1 MMPLTVS
8 AARTYAS
15 PVAGK
20 QPATGLGG
28 PDYVAAKAVSSCE
41 HDGFFASGVSS
52 MGGRAGEAERPAGC
66 RVPVRQ
72 LPFRSPTLLAEV
84 VGGSKPHVE
93 HHIMTGI
100 SLGASAPTVFNFRST
115 EVRTLVLDGEVWFV
129 ASDVAKALS
138 YRNADDMTRMLDE
151 DERGTH
157 IVRTVTTNQHGTT
170 SEQDNTV
177 IVINESGLYHAVLK
191 SRKPEAKPFRK
202 WVTSEVL
209 PAIRKTGQYAATAPQ
224 ALAAT
229 PALDA
234 QTIARINRHAWA
246 LAQSTF
252 ERYRRE
258 LTRDIEKGFHRKDV
272 EEWQPPE
279 YRAQFIE
286 RLAGSAAVL
295 DHFAEAIRRD
305 TKSLCDMGGVDYDA
319 VTKAY
324 RSLS

>member
-1 MMPLTVS
+1 MAHT
-8 AARTYAS
+8 A
-15 PVAGK
+15 
-20 QPATGLGG
+20 
-28 PDYVAAKAVSSCE
+28 
-41 HDGFFASGVSS
+41 
-52 MGGRAGEAERPAGC
+52 
-66 RVPVRQ
+66 
-72 LPFRSPTLLAEV
+72 
-84 VGGSKPHVE
+84 
-93 HHIMTGI
+93 
-100 SLGASAPTVFNFRST
+100 LGASAPTIFNFRST

-129 ASDVAKALS
+129 ASDVAKALA
-138 YRNADDMTRMLDE
+138 YPEAKDMTRVLDD
-151 DERGTH
+151 DEKGRQ
-157 IVRTVTTNQHGTT
+157 IVPTPGGDQ
-170 SEQDNTV
+170 EM

-258 LTRDIEKGFHRKDV
+258 LTRDIEKGFHRKAV

>member
-1 MMPLTVS
+1 M
-8 AARTYAS
+8 AH
-15 PVAGK
+15 
-20 QPATGLGG
+20 PAL
-28 PDYVAAKAVSSCE
+28 S
-41 HDGFFASGVSS
+41 
-52 MGGRAGEAERPAGC
+52 
-66 RVPVRQ
+66 
-72 LPFRSPTLLAEV
+72 
-84 VGGSKPHVE
+84 
-93 HHIMTGI
+93 
-100 SLGASAPTVFNFRST
+100 ASAPTIFNFRST

-129 ASDVAKALS
+129 ASDVAKALG
-138 YRNADDMTRMLDE
+138 YPEAKDMTRILDE
-151 DERGTH
+151 DEAGRH
-157 IVRTVTTNQHGTT
+157 IVPVRSENGVEQNREVT
-170 SEQDNTV
+170 
-177 IVINESGLYHAVLK
+177 IVNESGLYHAVLK

>member
-1 MMPLTVS
+1 
-8 AARTYAS
+8 
-15 PVAGK
+15 
-20 QPATGLGG
+20 
-28 PDYVAAKAVSSCE
+28 
-41 HDGFFASGVSS
+41 
-52 MGGRAGEAERPAGC
+52 
-66 RVPVRQ
+66 
-72 LPFRSPTLLAEV
+72 
-84 VGGSKPHVE
+84 
-93 HHIMTGI
+93 MTTI
-100 SLGASAPTVFNFRST
+100 ALGASAPTIFNFRST
-115 EVRTLVLDGEVWFV
+115 EVRTVTIDGEPWFV
-129 ASDVAKALS
+129 LSDVVDVLGFSRSRDSA
-138 YRNADDMTRMLDE
+138 RMLDD
-151 DERGTH
+151 DEKGAH
-157 IVRTVTTNQHGTT
+157 IVRTPGGDQ
-170 SEQDNTV
+170 EV
-177 IVINESGLYHAVLK
+177 IIINESGVYSLALR

-258 LTRDIEKGFHRKDV
+258 LTRDIEKGFHRKAV

>member
-1 MMPLTVS
+1 MSTELIPF
-8 AARTYAS
+8 
-15 PVAGK
+15 
-20 QPATGLGG
+20 
-28 PDYVAAKAVSSCE
+28 DFE
-41 HDGFFASGVSS
+41 
-52 MGGRAGEAERPAGC
+52 GR
-66 RVPVRQ
+66 PVR
-72 LPFRSPTLLAEV
+72 V
-84 VGGSKPHVE
+84 V
-93 HHIMTGI
+93 TD
-100 SLGASAPTVFNFRST
+100 AQ
-115 EVRTLVLDGEVWFV
+115 GEPWFV
-129 ASDVAKALS
+129 AADVCAVLELPNTTRALA
-138 YRNADDMTRMLDE
+138 RLDP
-151 DERGTH
+151 DEQALISIQGISRGNDQ
-157 IVRTVTTNQHGTT
+157 VNV
-170 SEQDNTV
+170 V
-177 IVINESGLYHAVLK
+177 NEPGLYSLVLG
-191 SRKPEAKPFRK
+191 SRKREAKHFKR
-202 WVTSEVL
+202 WVTHEVL

-258 LTRDIEKGFHRKDV
+258 LTRDIEKGFHRKAV

>member
-1 MMPLTVS
+1 MHS
-8 AARTYAS
+8 AQ
-15 PVAGK
+15 VI
-20 QPATGLGG
+20 
-28 PDYVAAKAVSSCE
+28 
-41 HDGFFASGVSS
+41 
-52 MGGRAGEAERPAGC
+52 
-66 RVPVRQ
+66 
-72 LPFRSPTLLAEV
+72 PFKFETR
-84 VGGSKPHVE
+84 
-93 HHIMTGI
+93 
-100 SLGASAPTVFNFRST
+100 
-115 EVRTLVLDGEVWFV
+115 EVRTLLIEDQPWFV
-129 ASDVAKALS
+129 ASDVAQALLYS
-138 YRNADDMTRMLDE
+138 EAKDMTRNLDD
-151 DERGTH
+151 DEKGRQ
-157 IVRTVTTNQHGTT
+157 IVPTPGGDQ
-170 SEQDNTV
+170 EM

-258 LTRDIEKGFHRKDV
+258 LTRDIEKGFHRKAV

>member
-1 MMPLTVS
+1 MS
-8 AARTYAS
+8 RDAIAS
-15 PVAGK
+15 
-20 QPATGLGG
+20 
-28 PDYVAAKAVSSCE
+28 
-41 HDGFFASGVSS
+41 GFFAPMVCPQWQAGREEPQGSPVLPRYANFRFGLPPSIGVEGSGIQTAN
-52 MGGRAGEAERPAGC
+52 G
-66 RVPVRQ
+66 
-72 LPFRSPTLLAEV
+72 
-84 VGGSKPHVE
+84 K
-93 HHIMTGI
+93 HIMTGTA
-100 SLGASAPTVFNFRST
+100 LGASAPTIFQFRST

-129 ASDVAKALS
+129 ASDVAKALG
-138 YRNADDMTRMLDE
+138 YTHAPHMLRVLDE
-151 DERGTH
+151 DEKGVQ
-157 IVRTVTTNQHGTT
+157 IVDTLGGPQELGII
-170 SEQDNTV
+170 S
-177 IVINESGLYHAVLK
+177 ESGLYHAVLK

>member
-1 MMPLTVS
+1 
-8 AARTYAS
+8 
-15 PVAGK
+15 
-20 QPATGLGG
+20 
-28 PDYVAAKAVSSCE
+28 
-41 HDGFFASGVSS
+41 
-52 MGGRAGEAERPAGC
+52 
-66 RVPVRQ
+66 
-72 LPFRSPTLLAEV
+72 
-84 VGGSKPHVE
+84 
-93 HHIMTGI
+93 MTSI
-100 SLGASAPTVFNFRST
+100 SLGAPAPAVFDFQSHQ
-115 EVRTLVLDGEVWFV
+115 VRIVTKNGEPWFV
-129 ASDVAKALS
+129 ASDVCNALGYSNTSKAVG
-138 YRNADDMTRMLDE
+138 DHLDA
-151 DERGTH
+151 DERASEMVPTPNAPLG
-157 IVRTVTTNQHGTT
+157 VPTNII
-170 SEQDNTV
+170 S
-177 IVINESGLYHAVLK
+177 ESGLYALVLR
-191 SRKPEAKPFRK
+191 SRKPEARKFAK

-258 LTRDIEKGFHRKDV
+258 LTRDIEKGFHRKAV